1 MSCFKQV
8 NQLFDQSKNSIS
20 CDYFDVDDFNKI
32 VINQSDLTAIHLNI
46 SSQALHIDKL
56 KLFHSLIKTKFD
68 IICISESR
76 ITKNNSL
83 TTNINIPGYNFEHTP
98 TESKAGDSL
107 MYILDKISYKLR
119 NDLNIYC
126 SKQLESV
133 FIEVLIPNKQNQLIG
148 TVYKHPSMNVS
159 KFNHE
164 YLTDILTK
172 IKNENKN
179 IILMGDFNV
188 NLVNYYKNR
197 GTFGFL
203 EQLFNYNFTPQ
214 ITFPTRITEKA
225 ATLIDNIFVNGQAQ
239 KYNPGNITTSI
250 SDHLPQLIIIENGKG
265 DKPANKTARTTYGD
279 YKTFHMDSFKTDL
292 QGIDWTFATHSNDV
306 NLGFEPFLRVFNNNL
321 RQTCTNKGIHK
332 KRRKNEIKTMSYQ
345 RNKRNLCQK
354 ETKSTNK

>member
-1 MSCFKQV
+1 MNFLISQKI
-8 NQLFDQSKNSIS
+8 LLS
-20 CDYFDVDDFNKI
+20 CDYYDVDDFNKI
-32 VINQSDLTAIHLNI
+32 VINQSDLTVIHLNI
-46 SSQALHIDKL
+46 SSLALHTAKL
-56 KLFHSLIKTKFD
+56 KLFLSLIKTKFD

-83 TTNINIPGYNFEHTP
+83 TTNVNIGYNFQHTP
-98 TESKAGDSL
+98 TESKAGASL
-107 MYILDKISYKLR
+107 MYISDKISYKMR

-188 NLVNYYKNR
+188 NLINYYKNR
-197 GTFGFL
+197 GTDEFL
-203 EQLFNYNFTPQ
+203 ELLFNHNFTPQ
-214 ITFPTRITEKA
+214 ITLPTRITEKT
-225 ATLIDNIFVNGQAQ
+225 ATLIDNIFVNGQTQ

-250 SDHLPQLIIIENGKG
+250 SDPLPQFIIIENGKG
-265 DKPANKTARTTYGD
+265 DK
-279 YKTFHMDSFKTDL
+279 L
-292 QGIDWTFATHSNDV
+292 
-306 NLGFEPFLRVFNNNL
+306 
-321 RQTCTNKGIHK
+321 
-332 KRRKNEIKTMSYQ
+332 
-345 RNKRNLCQK
+345 
-354 ETKSTNK
+354 TKLLKQHI